1 MEPKSNKKGIK
12 IVVDFGLPFAGLTLD
27 RRALRRD
34 FDAHVSLAQPPQGTT
49 YSKKRDHITT
59 TGSPTRDPTRP
70 GPEARRIF
78 KILIFWGDNGR
89 QRVTTRATDFGS
101 SDPLTTGLIT
111 ITITITVT
119 SCFEKSSS

>member
-27 RRALRRD
+27 RRH
-34 FDAHVSLAQPPQGTT
+34 FGAHVSLAQPPQGTT

-70 GPEARRIF
+70 GPEARRIYMF
-78 KILIFWGDNGR
+78 IILFISR
-89 QRVTTRATDFGS
+89 
-101 SDPLTTGLIT
+101 
-111 ITITITVT
+111 
-119 SCFEKSSS
+119 